1 MSDIFSDKSIG
12 RISSLLTEPQS
23 GVVREGLEGRSQSF
37 SSNNDALSK
46 ILNINN
52 NLWFEFLWPVQCRL
66 SDTCKFST
74 QYKDDYTYT
83 QLKEFYSPQKT
94 LAFNTVINY
103 Y

>member
-1 MSDIFSDKSIG
+1 MMLSLKFLIFIITSDSNFSGLYNADYLTHAN
-12 RISSLLTEPQS
+12 SL
-23 GVVREGLEGRSQSF
+23 
-37 SSNNDALSK
+37 A
-46 ILNINN
+46 
-52 NLWFEFLWPVQCRL
+52 
-66 SDTCKFST
+66 